1 MFFLDELK
9 DCKLYRRQVLLPI
22 NDKNKRRTCAAYM
35 LSPNDQ
41 GVEDIFNSPI
51 LLGRY
56 YNAYYTERAV
66 LYYVNQEGTI
76 EPFEGELVTEEV
88 KLYDKSDFK
97 FTFDGYVHHV
107 DNAKAALS
115 KKWVEKMCDKYRI
128 NIKKLNDCNVII
140 DSSGDTT
147 DRKAVHL
154 SPASKKIEKDFGSY
168 TEYCRFNFLMWLF
181 YQINPTINEWLCMA
195 CALHDSG
202 VSKKYTKSDW
212 PFNFNLGVICRG
224 IDSYISNHSE
234 RDYVVNVVKGRNGM
248 NHLDVTVGDLMSLL
262 SKDLKDELSPL
273 IFGETA
279 RISHNM
285 GIVLEDKKYNALFK
299 KMLFNDRIRS
309 IKDLKAIYD
318 QIKTDYSEIKYTY
331 NSLDLYR
338 QLNVYIDLTHYMKSY
353 IKNATFKKI
362 KGANMFIDLVRRL
375 INDPRV
381 KDAGY
386 DTQSIIIPVMEWTKG
401 QDPAEIQLIGKH
413 ITPISCIYWML
424 RGNGP
429 KVKDVFGDRE
439 VLFLGKS
446 SLMKINFSK
455 AEIKPEL
462 FLRNIRH
469 IAENKMVLDPEA
481 TMGGSPVSSARAIKM
496 DVVSKI
502 ERSNKI
508 KIDDISVDEPA
519 ENTPPEPT
527 TTGKNPKPENK
538 ESLPKT
544 EEKPKTEEEK
554 KQDELKKELVKDI
567 DKASKNKTNV
577 EDTLDSIDNN
587 PEDAERV
594 RKILSDLSTNPE
606 NGGSNISGARASRML
621 KLQNDFLDSEFEGR
635 TVKDIIEY
643 DVSTP
648 SKAKP
653 VKLDIDSVNPEW
665 ENLQFAANLDSY
677 NLDDDLVRIFG
688 CFGDHSNPLGVRSL
702 EKEDTSTSDDL
713 IETYTC
719 KYESARGERFTIKL
733 DIPKFVD
740 NKYMILRG
748 NRKNIPIQLFLMPII
763 KTEDN
768 AVQLV
773 SCYNKIFLRR
783 FGTTSGKSNPTADK
797 LLKTLSKKEY
807 KHIKVTTG
815 ENTRVCA
822 KYELPIDYID
832 LAANFTKIETPQYVF
847 MFNQDEIHSKFKVDD
862 KKGLCFG
869 YYKKSKEPIY
879 YKPDPSQ
886 PTFFSYWLYT
896 LIETS
901 LSNTNERDTFIE
913 DFNNANTSVRY
924 TYTRASILGTNIP
937 LVVICGLAVGL
948 ERTMKLA
955 KIKYTLSEKR
965 PRIDINTQDIIKFKD
980 GFITYDLNYA
990 SSLLMNGLKQCNT
1003 EDYSLGDINTRI
1015 MYLDFLDMFGG
1026 RIKADGLDNFQD
1038 CMIDPITKETL
1049 QHYKLPTD
1057 YISVLLYGN
1066 FLLSDNKFVKHGDIR
1081 SSRRLRRTEQ
1091 IASYMYEVLS
1101 KAYGAYSTG
1110 LKHGR
1115 NVGFSVKQSAVI
1127 DRLLVGNTTDDQS
1140 ILNALGEYE
1149 AYYTVTPKGPSG
1161 MNSDRAYSLDK
1172 RSFDESM
1179 MGVLSASTGFAGN
1192 VGISRQATIDANID
1206 GARGY
1211 IYNDPDTQKDEINS
1225 VKTLCMTEALCPY
1238 SSTRDDPMRL
1248 AMGFIQTQKHGM
1260 RCDHSDPLLI
1270 TSGAD
1275 EALPHL
1281 ISNTFA
1287 YKAKE
1292 AGEVVE
1298 LTDDYMVI
1306 KYNKPITVNNKQQQY
1321 EYISLTEEVEKNSS
1335 SGFYVTLKL
1344 DTDLK
1349 VGKKVKQGDI
1359 VAYDKSSFSDEI
1371 GYDNNI
1377 AYNIGTLA
1385 KFAILNTDE
1394 GFEDSAIVS
1403 DTLSEKMASDI
1414 VLEKEITIP
1423 KDANVYNL
1431 VKKGQKITEGDT
1443 LMILQNSYDDEDVNV
1458 LLRNL
1463 SGEEDEVTD
1472 LGRVPIKSKVTGIVQ
1487 DIIIERTVDKSELSP
1502 TLQKIVGSYES
1513 GINARKKVMKK
1524 YGIEDVNKTLP
1535 DTETMPAIGRLKKA
1549 QESVVI
1555 RIYLKYHD
1563 KFSIGCKLIYGTAV
1577 KGVCKDIFPKGKEPY
1592 SDYRPNEMIHSLLSI
1607 GSINARMVTSELI
1620 TAGINKGLIELSRKV
1635 KDMAGIKW
1643 KDNLIE

>member
-9 DCKLYRRQVLLPI
+9 DYKLYRRTVLLPI
-22 NDKNKRRTCAAYM
+22 NEKDKRRTCAAFL
-35 LSPNDQ
+35 LSPNEK
-41 GVEDIFNSPI
+41 GVEDILHHS
-51 LLGRY
+51 LLVGRY
-56 YNAYYTERAV
+56 YNGYYTERAV
-66 LYYVNQEGTI
+66 LYYINQEGAA
-76 EPFEGELVTEEV
+76 EPFEGEYITEKV
-88 KLYDKSDFK
+88 SLYEPNEFK
-97 FTFDGYVHHV
+97 IHYSGYDHFVG
-107 DNAKAALS
+107 DAKKALS
-115 KKWVEKMCDKYRI
+115 KKWIEKICDYYRI
-128 NIKKLNDCNVII
+128 DIKKLKDCEIVV
-140 DSSGDTT
+140 DRSGDTT
-147 DRKAVHL
+147 DRDTIHL
-154 SPASKKIEKDFGSY
+154 SPNNKKIEKDFGKY
-168 TEYCRFNFLMWLF
+168 AHYCRFNFLMWLF
-181 YQINPTINEWLCMA
+181 YQVNPGINDWLCMA
-195 CALHDSG
+195 CALRESG
-202 VSKKYTKSDW
+202 VAAKYNKSDW
-212 PFNFNLGVICRG
+212 PFNFNLGVVCRSL
-224 IDSYISNHSE
+224 DNYVKENSE
-234 RDYVVNVVKGRNGM
+234 REYIKNIIKGYNGKDQ
-248 NHLDVTVGDLMSLL
+248 LGVTVGDMVSLL
-262 SKDLKDELSPL
+262 SKDIQKEINPL
-273 IFGETA
+273 IFGESLQ
-279 RISHNM
+279 ISNEM
-285 GIVLEDKKYNALFK
+285 GVLLEDKKYNAALRK
-299 KMLFNDRIRS
+299 ILYNDRLKS
-309 IKDLKAIYD
+309 IKDLKAVYEK
-318 QIKTDYSEIKYTY
+318 IKGKYSDIKYTY
-331 NSLDLYR
+331 NNLDLYR
-338 QLNVYIDLTHYMKSY
+338 TLNLYIDLTSY
-353 IKNATFKKI
+353 NRSFVANSNFKKVKAATI
-362 KGANMFIDLVRRL
+362 YTDMISRL
-375 INDPRV
+375 INDPRI
-381 KDAGY
+381 KSAGY
-386 DTQSIIIPVMEWTKG
+386 NTQTVIIPVMEWTKG
-401 QDPAEIQLIGKH
+401 QDLASIHLVGKYT
-413 ITPISCIYWML
+413 TPISCIYWML
-424 RGNGP
+424 KGNGP
-429 KVKDVFGDRE
+429 DIKSVFGDRE

-446 SLMKINFSK
+446 SFMKINFSK
-455 AEIKPEL
+455 AEIKPDI

-469 IAENKMVLDPEA
+469 IAQNKIVVDPEA
-481 TMGGSPVSSARAIKM
+481 NAGGEQISSARAIKM
-496 DVVSKI
+496 AVVDNI
-502 ERSNKI
+502 EAHRKI
-508 KIDDISVDEPA
+508 KIDDISVEDEPA
-519 ENTPPEPT
+519 KEPKKT
-527 TTGKNPKPENK
+527 TVKNVEK
-538 ESLPKT
+538 EVDTKQQDNT
-544 EEKPKTEEEK
+544 EEKRQE
-554 KQDELKKELVKDI
+554 ELKKELVKNI
-567 DKASKNKTNV
+567 DKASKNKTNID
-577 EDTLDSIDNN
+577 DTLDSIDNN
-587 PEDAERV
+587 PEDAERF
-594 RKILSDLSTNPE
+594 RKIISDLSSNPD

-621 KLQNDFLDSEFEGR
+621 KLQNDFMDSEFEGR
-635 TVKDIIEY
+635 TIRDIVNTDESNDIKVE
-643 DVSTP
+643 
-648 SKAKP
+648 P
-653 VKLDIDSVNPEW
+653 VKLNIDSVNPEW
-665 ENLQFAANLDSY
+665 KNLQFAANLDSY
-677 NLDDDLVRIFG
+677 NLDNDIVRMFS
-688 CFGDHSNPLGVRSL
+688 CFWDHSNPLAVRDIN
-702 EKEDTSTSDDL
+702 KEDTSTSDDL

-719 KYESARGERFTIKL
+719 RYESARGERFTIKL

-768 AVQLV
+768 AVQIV
-773 SCYNKIFLRR
+773 SCYNKIFVRR
-783 FGTTSGKSNPTADK
+783 FGTTSGKSNPISDK
-797 LLKTLSKKEY
+797 LLKTLTKKEY
-807 KHIKVTTG
+807 KHIKVSTG
-815 ENTRVCA
+815 DNTRVCA

-832 LAANFTKIETPQYVF
+832 LAANFSKIETPQYVF
-847 MFNQDEIHSKFKVDD
+847 MFNQDEIRSKLKVDD
-862 KKGLCFG
+862 KNGMCFG
-869 YYKKSKEPIY
+869 YDKKSKNPIY
-879 YKPDPSQ
+879 YKPNPNE
-886 PTFFSYWLYT
+886 PIFFSQWLFT
-896 LIETS
+896 MIETS
-901 LSNTNERDTFIE
+901 LANTNERDIFIE
-913 DFNNANTSVRY
+913 DFNNAATSIRY
-924 TYTRASILGTNIP
+924 TYSRASILGTNIP

-955 KIKYTLSEKR
+955 KFKYNLSEKR
-965 PRIDINTQDIIKFKD
+965 PKIDYSTQDIIRFKD
-980 GFITYDLNYA
+980 GYLTYDLNYA
-990 SSLLMNGLKQCNT
+990 SCLLMNGLKQCNT
-1003 EDYSLGDINTRI
+1003 EDYSLGDINTRL

-1057 YISVLLYGN
+1057 YVSVLLYSN

-1081 SSRRLRRTEQ
+1081 STRRLRRTEQ
-1091 IASYMYEVLS
+1091 VASYLYEVLS

-1115 NVGFSVKQSAVI
+1115 AVGFSVKQSAVI

-1211 IYNDPDTQKDEINS
+1211 IYNDPNTQKDEINS

-1287 YKAKE
+1287 YKSKE

-1298 LTDDYMVI
+1298 LTDDYMII
-1306 KYNKPITVNNKQQQY
+1306 KYNREIVDYTSGKKTQY
-1321 EYISLTEEVEKNSS
+1321 EYINLKEEVQKNSS

-1349 VGKKVKQGDI
+1349 VGKKFKKGDI
-1359 VAYDKSSFSDEI
+1359 LAYDKGSFSNNVGAD
-1371 GYDNNI
+1371 DNI

-1394 GFEDSAIVS
+1394 GYEDSAIVS
-1403 DTLSEKMASDI
+1403 DTLSEQMASDI

-1423 KDANVYNL
+1423 KEASVYDL

-1463 SGEEDEVTD
+1463 SGDEDEVTD
-1472 LGRVPIKSKVTGIVQ
+1472 LGRIPIKSKVTGVVQ
-1487 DIIIERTVDKSELSP
+1487 DIIIERTVDISELSP
-1502 TLQKIVGSYES
+1502 SLKTIVKKYE
-1513 GINARKKVMKK
+1513 GDINARKKIMKK
-1524 YGIEDVNKTLP
+1524 YGIEDENKILP

-1549 QESVVI
+1549 QDSVVI

-1563 KFSIGCKLIYGTAV
+1563 KFSVGCKLIYGTAV
-1577 KGVCKDIFPKGKEPY
+1577 KGVCKDIFPKGLEPY
-1592 SDYRPNEMIHSLLSI
+1592 SQYRPNEMIHSLLSI